1 MANNTIDSLKEK
13 IYTVLVEPQGSGNI
27 GSVARSIMNS
37 GMANL
42 CLINPAD
49 YGNNE
54 ALSMACKAGIV
65 LDNALVF
72 DNLTDCLK
80 NETVNPGLVIG
91 VTRRSGKM
99 RGPIYS
105 LTEIVPH
112 ILKFAADNNIALLF
126 GREDKGLLNDEIK
139 RCDMILEIPTSV
151 DYPSINLA
159 HAVTLVLHK
168 LYSSVTEEKKF
179 SIPGDS
185 VRVVDREELDKMYD
199 HLEIALRQ
207 LGYGTEDHGG
217 EHLLETI
224 IRNFRRLLGRTG
236 IIEKESNML
245 RGIFTKIEQK
255 CDPDKKD

>member
-1 MANNTIDSLKEK
+1 MKNSLPNNLKDK

-37 GMANL
+37 GMKNL
-42 CLINPAD
+42 CLINPTD

-54 ALSMACKAGIV
+54 ALSMACKANQV
-65 LDNALVF
+65 LDNAHVF
-72 DNLTDCLK
+72 ESLTDCLK
-80 NETVNPGLVIG
+80 NETVNPGLVVG

-112 ILKFAADNNIALLF
+112 ILKFVEDNNVALLF
-126 GREDKGLLNDEIK
+126 GREDKGLLNDEIS
-139 RCDMILEIPTSV
+139 RCDMILEIPTSD

-168 LYSSVTEEKKF
+168 LYTEVTEQKKF
-179 SIPGDS
+179 SIPGES
-185 VRVVDREELDKMYD
+185 VRVVSRAEIEDMYD
-199 HLEIALRQ
+199 HLDTALRQ
-207 LGYGTEDHGG
+207 LGYGTEDRGG

-224 IRNFRRLLGRTG
+224 MRNFRRLFGRTG
-236 IIEKESNML
+236 IIEKEMNML
-245 RGIFTKIEQK
+245 RGIFAKIEQK
-255 CDPDKKD
+255 CDPDKRD